1 MEQPPVGESV
11 GLVPGHRTDSPPSGL
26 RRGSLSRGRAP
37 RGPLDPRSAVV
48 TAVAWSGAC
57 LFVASLLW
65 FLYAYLVRFG
75 AAAPAGARV
84 RPISIDIVLFSV
96 FALHHS
102 LFARTSLKAW
112 VRRMIPPV
120 LERSLYT
127 SIASVL
133 FLVVC
138 GAWQPVPG
146 VLYRI
151 EGPWRWLAAAAQLSG
166 ILLTFLGSKTLD
178 VLDLAGVRAVIRAR
192 TAAAPVHVPLSASGV
207 YGLVR
212 HPVYFGWALLVCGA
226 ADMTATRAVFALV
239 STAYVALAIPWE
251 ERGLIETFGAAYED
265 YRRKVRWRMIPGM
278 Y

>member
-1 MEQPPVGESV
+1 
-11 GLVPGHRTDSPPSGL
+11 
-26 RRGSLSRGRAP
+26 
-37 RGPLDPRSAVV
+37 VV

-57 LFVASLLW
+57 LFVASLIW

-75 AAAPAGARV
+75 SAAPAGARF
-84 RPISIDIVLFSV
+84 RLISIDVALFSV

-102 LFARTSLKAW
+102 LFARTPLKAW

-146 VLYRI
+146 VIYRI
-151 EGPWRWLAAAAQLSG
+151 SDPWRWLALAGQLTG
-166 ILLTFLGSKTLD
+166 ILLMFLGSKALD
-178 VLDLAGVRAVIRAR
+178 VLDLAGVRAVILAR
-192 TAAAPVHVPLSASGV
+192 TGAAPVHVPLSTSGV

-212 HPVYFGWALLVCGA
+212 HPLYLGWALLVCGA
-226 ADMTATRAVFALV
+226 ADMTATRALFAVV

-251 ERGLIETFGAAYED
+251 ERGLIETFGPAYED
-265 YRRKVRWRMIPGM
+265 YRRMVAWRMIPGL